1 MMLYAARIWKDKQW
15 HVVRFYDTYEAAEF
29 FASSML
35 SKSEWDVKAMT
46 LESANQVGA

>member
-1 MMLYAARIWKDKQW
+1 MLVYAARIWKDKQW

-35 SKSEWDVKAMT
+35 NGSEWDVKPMS
-46 LESANQVGA
+46 LESANQIGA